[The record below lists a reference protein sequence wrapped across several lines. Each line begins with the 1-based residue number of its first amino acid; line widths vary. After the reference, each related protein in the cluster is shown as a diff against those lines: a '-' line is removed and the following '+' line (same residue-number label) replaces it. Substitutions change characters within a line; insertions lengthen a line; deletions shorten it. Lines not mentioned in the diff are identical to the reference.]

1 MSDNYE
7 PSPWEPI
14 ADHVQ
19 QYLDTDGEQG
29 GTWEGAPI
37 IVLST
42 TGAKSG
48 KLRRT
53 PLIRV
58 KAGEDYLVIA
68 SMGGAPSHPNWYHNI
83 VAHPEVTVQDHAEVH
98 EMIARTATE
107 SERAELWPAAAAV
120 WPAYDEY
127 VTKTDRVIPLVI
139 CSPR

>member
-29 GTWEGAPI
+29 GVWEGAPI

-42 TGAKSG
+42 TGAKSA

-58 KAGEDYLVIA
+58 KVGEDYLVIA
-68 SMGGAPSHPNWYHNI
+68 SMGGAPSHPNWYRNI
-83 VAHPEVTVQDHAEVH
+83 EAHPEVTIQDHAEVH

-107 SERAELWPAAAAV
+107 AEREELWPAATAV